1 MSQPTKKISKNKA
14 SRAEWEKAKD
24 DPSHPL
30 HNQYRPIPECV
41 NSGCDREVAIRDW
54 KNSGIPSV
62 KTECSRCSTSRIK
75 GKPLTKIIIHKKNF
89 CENKDGLL
97 GFLCPLD
104 PERYEHLPGAVYDM
118 DHIDADHFNN
128 DPENLQ
134 TLCKVCHA
142 MKGDRDGDFNS
153 RRHSSRIL
161 KH

>member
-1 MSQPTKKISKNKA
+1 MSKPTKKISKRGA
-14 SRAEWEKAKD
+14 SRAEWENRR

-30 HNQYRPIPECV
+30 HNQYRPIPKCV
-41 NSGCDREVAIRDW
+41 NSECDREVAIRDW

-75 GKPLTKIIIHKKNF
+75 GKPLTGIKNHKKKY

-104 PERYEHLPGAVYDM
+104 PERYDDLPGDVYDM
-118 DHIDADHFNN
+118 DHKDGDHFNN
-128 DPENLQ
+128 KPENVQ

-142 MKGDRDGDFNS
+142 MKGRRKGDFNS
-153 RRHSSRIL
+153 YIHSFRIH